1 MKNLRKILI
10 LAVLIAISNI
20 MLADKWK
27 GEPRP
32 PHKIDRAV
40 AGCEPAK
47 VSTEIAINNVRTLIH
62 TGGDMWWDI
71 FGTRKAAYEVPVG
84 SGCHALFAGAIWVGG
99 KDANGQLK
107 LAAQRFRQDGIDYW
121 PGPLTT
127 DGLAYVSPEIC
138 TKYDRHFVITK
149 EMVREFREWWKCT
162 QNPEC
167 DESADFPNYQIP
179 DIILNWPAHGPVGV
193 YANNL
198 APWWY
203 VDGAGFY
210 NPLKG
215 DFQYFECPG

>member
-71 FGTRKAAYEVPVG
+71 FGTRKAAYE
-84 SGCHALFAGAIWVGG
+84 A
-99 KDANGQLK
+99 
-107 LAAQRFRQDGIDYW
+107 
-121 PGPLTT
+121 
-127 DGLAYVSPEIC
+127 
-138 TKYDRHFVITK
+138 
-149 EMVREFREWWKCT
+149 
-162 QNPEC
+162 
-167 DESADFPNYQIP
+167 
-179 DIILNWPAHGPVGV
+179 
-193 YANNL
+193 
-198 APWWY
+198 
-203 VDGAGFY
+203 
-210 NPLKG
+210 
-215 DFQYFECPG
+215 